1 MAVQAISAP
10 EHDPVSFEIAAEIRY
25 GDALAAALSQ
35 CWRRAP
41 TALAVY
47 LTGLVALI
55 AAGCLSGGAL
65 VWLAVVWAA
74 PGLAAAAFV
83 AAAARLD
90 FKRGGGRPLRMRYH
104 VCDSGVEIRA
114 ARRSDWIAWD
124 DLWAASE
131 TRRSFLLSPSPGEQ
145 YVIPKRCCGAGHA
158 EALRELL
165 GRVLASRTGR
175 RSGDF
180 QA

>member
-1 MAVQAISAP
+1 MPA
-10 EHDPVSFEIAAEIRY
+10 HDPSSFEIAAEVRY

-41 TALAVY
+41 VALAVY
-47 LTGLVALI
+47 LTGLVASI
-55 AAGCLSGGAL
+55 AAGWLSGGTLA
-65 VWLAVVWAA
+65 WLAVVGAV
-74 PGLAAAAFV
+74 PGVAVIAFV
-83 AAAARLD
+83 AATARLD
-90 FKRGGGRPLRMRYH
+90 FKRGGGRPLRMLYH
-104 VCDSGVEIRA
+104 VCGSGIEIRA

-124 DLWAASE
+124 DLWGASE

-145 YVIPKRCCGAGHA
+145 YVIPKRCCDAGRA

-165 GRVLASRTGR
+165 GRALAGRTGR
-175 RSGDF
+175 RSGDL

>member
-1 MAVQAISAP
+1 MAVPAAPAP
-10 EHDPVSFEIAAEIRY
+10 EHDPESFEIAAEIRY

-55 AAGCLSGGAL
+55 VAGWLSRGELA
-65 VWLAVVWAA
+65 WLAVVGAA
-74 PGLAAAAFV
+74 PGVAAIAFV
-83 AAAARLD
+83 AATARLD

-104 VCDSGVEIRA
+104 VCGSGVEIRA

-124 DLWAASE
+124 DLWGASE

-145 YVIPKRCCGAGHA
+145 YVIPKRCCDAGRA

-165 GRVLASRTGR
+165 GHALASRAGR
-175 RSGDF
+175 RSSDL

>member
-1 MAVQAISAP
+1 MAVQATSAA
-10 EHDPVSFEIAAEIRY
+10 EQDPISFEIAAEVRY

-41 TALAVY
+41 AALAVY

-55 AAGCLSGGAL
+55 AAACLSGGAL
-65 VWLAVVWAA
+65 AWLAVVGAA
-74 PGLAAAAFV
+74 PGV
-83 AAAARLD
+83 AAVGFAATTARLD
-90 FKRGGGRPLRMRYH
+90 FKRSGGRPLPMH
-104 VCDSGVEIRA
+104 FHICGSGVEIRA

-145 YVIPKRCCGAGHA
+145 YVIPKRCCDAGRA
-158 EALRELL
+158 AALRELL
-165 GRVLASRTGR
+165 GPALASRAGR
-175 RSGDF
+175 RSGDL

>member
-1 MAVQAISAP
+1 MAFQATFAP
-10 EHDPVSFEIAAEIRY
+10 EHDPISFEIAAEIRY

-41 TALAVY
+41 AALTVY

-55 AAGCLSGGAL
+55 VAGYLTGGAL
-65 VWLAVVWAA
+65 AWLAVVGAVPGVAA
-74 PGLAAAAFV
+74 VAFAAAT
-83 AAAARLD
+83 ARLD
-90 FKRGGGRPLRMRYH
+90 FKRGGGRPLRMLYH
-104 VCDSGVEIRA
+104 VCGSGVEIRA

-124 DLWAASE
+124 DLWEASE

-145 YVIPKRCCGAGHA
+145 YVIPKRCCDAGRA
-158 EALRELL
+158 EALRQLL
-165 GRVLASRTGR
+165 GRALASRPGR
-175 RSGDF
+175 RSGDL

>member
-1 MAVQAISAP
+1 MAVQATSAP
-10 EHDPVSFEIAAEIRY
+10 DHEPISFEIAAEVRY

-47 LTGLVALI
+47 LAGLVALI
-55 AAGCLSGGAL
+55 AAGYLSGGAL
-65 VWLAVVWAA
+65 AWLAVVGAVPGVAA
-74 PGLAAAAFV
+74 VAFAAAT
-83 AAAARLD
+83 ARLD
-90 FKRGGGRPLRMRYH
+90 FKRGGGRPMRMHYH
-104 VCDSGVEIRA
+104 VCDSGVEIQA

-145 YVIPKRCCGAGHA
+145 YVIPKRCCDAGRA
-158 EALRELL
+158 DALRELL
-165 GRVLASRTGR
+165 GRVPASRADR
-175 RSGDF
+175 RSGYL

>member
-1 MAVQAISAP
+1 MAARADSSP
-10 EHDPVSFEIAAEIRY
+10 EHDSSSFEIAAEIRY

-47 LTGLVALI
+47 LTGLAALI
-55 AAGCLSGGAL
+55 AAGWLAGGAL
-65 VWLAVVWAA
+65 AWLAAFGAA
-74 PGLAAAAFV
+74 PGVAAIAFAAAT
-83 AAAARLD
+83 ARLD
-90 FKRGGGRPLRMRYH
+90 FKRCGGRPLRMHYH
-104 VCDSGVEIRA
+104 VCGSGVEIRA

-124 DLWAASE
+124 DLWGASE

-145 YVIPKRCCGAGHA
+145 YVIPKRYCDASRV
-158 EALRELL
+158 EALRALL
-165 GRVLASRTGR
+165 GRALASRPGR
-175 RSGDF
+175 RSGGL

>member
-1 MAVQAISAP
+1 MAVQATSAP
-10 EHDPVSFEIAAEIRY
+10 EHEPRSFEIAAEVRY

-35 CWRRAP
+35 CWCRAP
-41 TALAVY
+41 TALTVY
-47 LTGLVALI
+47 LAGLVALI

-65 VWLAVVWAA
+65 AWLAVVGAV
-74 PGLAAAAFV
+74 PGVAGVAFAAAT
-83 AAAARLD
+83 ARLD
-90 FKRGGGRPLRMRYH
+90 FKRGGGRPLRMHYH

-145 YVIPKRCCGAGHA
+145 YVIPKRCCDAGRA

-165 GRVLASRTGR
+165 GRVLAGRAGR
-175 RSGDF
+175 RSGDL